1 MQLPLI
7 IIRGREGVYMEKL
20 LFIALLLYILQG
32 ILTYFQMKNY
42 RNTVS
47 VLRMKGILG
56 IGTKKKKLGVGSIVI
71 LVSDES
77 GKILEGQL
85 MRGISVWARFKQL
98 KNINGTKIKELKE
111 KIISEDEK
119 NTAMLDAL
127 QQIENQLLEVK
138 Y

>member
-1 MQLPLI
+1 
-7 IIRGREGVYMEKL
+7 MEKL

-32 ILTYFQMKNY
+32 ILTYFQIKNY
-42 RNTVS
+42 RSTVS
-47 VLRMKGILG
+47 ALRIKGILG